1 MKKGVILSNINQAKE
16 IKDLVDAY
24 LIPLKD
30 LSINYTNVFT
40 IEEIKEVQKLNKEVF
55 VIINKNIENKELNKL
70 EEVLKELDKLN
81 ITGIIFYDIAIVEL
95 KKELNLKT
103 DLVWNQEHLSTNYTS
118 VNYWYEKG
126 AKYAYLSS
134 EITKK
139 EIEEIRKNTK
149 AKLMINAYG
158 YIPMF
163 TSKRHLV
170 DNYIETFNIEEKG
183 NKIYKED
190 KYYNIKDEKN
200 GTTVYTDYI
209 LNIKENIN
217 VDYYIYNSNMI
228 DEEKFKQVLIN
239 NTEKEETGFLYK
251 ETIYK
256 VK

>member
-1 MKKGVILSNINQAKE
+1 MKKGVIISNIKEAKE
-16 IKDLVDAY
+16 IKDYIDAY

-30 LSINYTNVFT
+30 LSINYTNTFT
-40 IEEIKEVQKLNKEVF
+40 IEEIKEIQKINKEVF
-55 VIINKNIENKELNKL
+55 VIINKNIENKELDKL
-70 EEVLKELDKLN
+70 EETLKEIDKLN

-103 DLVWNQEHLSTNYTS
+103 DLVWNQEHLATNYSS
-118 VNYWYEKG
+118 VNYWYERG

-134 EITKK
+134 EITKN

-149 AKLMINAYG
+149 AKLMINVYG

-170 DNYIETFNIEEKG
+170 YNYLETFNIKEKG
-183 NKIYKED
+183 NKIYKEG
-190 KYYNIKDEKN
+190 KNYNINDEKN

-209 LNIKENIN
+209 LNLKENID

-228 DEEKFKQVLIN
+228 DEEKFKQILIN
-239 NTEKEETGFLYK
+239 NTEKEETGFLHK

>member
-1 MKKGVILSNINQAKE
+1 MKKGVIISSFKQAKE

-24 LIPLKD
+24 LIPIKD
-30 LSINYTNVFT
+30 LSINYTSVFT
-40 IEEIKEVQKLNKEVF
+40 IEEIKEIQKLNKETF
-55 VIINKNIENKELNKL
+55 IIINKNIENNELNKL
-70 EEVLKELDKLN
+70 ENVLKELDKLN
-81 ITGIIFYDIAIVEL
+81 LQGIIFYDIAIVQL

-103 DLVWNQEHLSTNYTS
+103 DLVWNQEHLSTNYES

-126 AKYAYLSS
+126 AKYSYLSS

-139 EIEEIRKNTK
+139 EIEEIKKNTK
-149 AKLMINAYG
+149 AKLMVNVYG

-170 DNYIETFNIEEKG
+170 DNYLETFNIKEKG
-183 NKIYKED
+183 SIIYKEE
-190 KYYNIKDEKN
+190 KQYNIKDEKN

-209 LNIKENIN
+209 LNIKDGID
-217 VDYYIYNSNMI
+217 VDYNIYNSNMI
-228 DEEKFKQVLIN
+228 DEEKFKQILIN